1 MTNNYDAVIA
11 ALANAEAYPEGPAAL
26 EHVQT
31 HISHLLLTPDYVYKI
46 KKPVDFGFLDF
57 TTFEKRRHFCQRELE
72 LNRRLSPQV
81 YLDVVEVRQDH
92 AGVIRLGGAGRV
104 VEHALKMRRL
114 PQDTAMT
121 VLLQDN
127 HVTEDMVRELA
138 LLVARFHQRAETGPS
153 VSVHGSVQA
162 ITRQVRENFSQTERY
177 RRRTILQYK
186 WHELREWSEAFLKEQ
201 GPLLRQRVAEGR
213 VRDNHGDLHTAQ
225 VFFTTEGIRII
236 DCIEFNDAYRCC
248 DVASDIG
255 FLAMD
260 LDANGR
266 HDLSRVLV
274 ETWLEET
281 GDREALQ
288 LLDFYKAYRAM
299 VRGKVESFRLDDP
312 GTPEAERDAITL
324 RARGYFNLAYRY
336 AQQPAPPL
344 LVICGGMIGTG
355 KSTVARYLAN
365 DTGMGL
371 IATDAVRKQLA
382 GARPTERHYDA
393 FESGIYTPEFS
404 ARTYQEVFRQ
414 GRQFLE
420 EGRSVVLDA
429 TFGRREHRETAAQLA
444 QEFGADFWAIECVAD
459 ESDLRERLA
468 RREARGQS
476 VSDGRW
482 DIYVKERESFEPM
495 TEVPSG
501 RHVVVRTTGKPVR
514 ESVTLT
520 QQQMGLYRSWR

>member
-1 MTNNYDAVIA
+1 MSSYDAVIA
-11 ALANAEAYPEGPAAL
+11 ALASADAYPERPASV
-26 EHVQT
+26 EHIQT
-31 HISHLLLTPDYVYKI
+31 HISHLFLTPEFVYKV

-57 TTFEKRRHFCQRELE
+57 TTFEKRRYFCQRELE
-72 LNRRLSPQV
+72 LNRRIAPQV
-81 YLDVVEVRQDH
+81 YLDVLEVRQDH
-92 AGVIRLGGAGRV
+92 GGALRVAGAGRV

-114 PQDTAMT
+114 PQEASMID
-121 VLLQDN
+121 LLQSN
-127 HVTEDMVRELA
+127 GVTEDMVRELA
-138 LLVARFHQRAETGPS
+138 LLVARFHKRAEAS
-153 VSVHGSVQA
+153 AAISAHGGVQA
-162 ITRQVRENFSQTERY
+162 VTRQVRENFSQTERY
-177 RRRTILQYK
+177 RRRTILPYK
-186 WHELREWSEAFLKEQ
+186 WHELRDWSEAFLKEQ
-201 GPLLRQRVAEGR
+201 APLLRQRVADGR
-213 VRDNHGDLHTAQ
+213 VRDNHGDLHAAQ
-225 VFFTTEGIRII
+225 VFFTPEGIRII

-260 LDANGR
+260 LDAHGR

-274 ETWLEET
+274 ETWVEET
-281 GDREALQ
+281 GDHGALQ
-288 LLDFYKAYRAM
+288 VLDFYKTYRAV
-299 VRGKVESFRLDDP
+299 VRGKVESFRLDDSA
-312 GTPEAERDAITL
+312 TLDSERDAITL
-324 RARGYFNLAYRY
+324 RARGYFNLGYRY
-336 AQQPAPPL
+336 IQRPSPPR

-365 DTGMGL
+365 DAGMGL

-429 TFGRREHRETAAQLA
+429 TFGRREHRETAARLA
-444 QEFGADFWAIECVAD
+444 AEFGVDFWAVECVAD
-459 ESDLRERLA
+459 ESDLRERLS
-468 RREARGQS
+468 RREQRGQS

-482 DIYVKERESFEPM
+482 EIYLRERDAFEPLS
-495 TEVPSG
+495 EVPAD
-501 RHVVVRTTGKPVR
+501 RHVVVRTTGKAVR

-520 QQQMGLYRSWR
+520 LQQMGLYRPWR